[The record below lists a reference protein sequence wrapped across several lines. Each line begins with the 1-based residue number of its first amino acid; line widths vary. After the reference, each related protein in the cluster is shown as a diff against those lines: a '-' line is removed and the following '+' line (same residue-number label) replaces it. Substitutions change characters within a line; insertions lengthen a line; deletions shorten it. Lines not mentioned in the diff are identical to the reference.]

1 MKTIPA
7 LAGALAV
14 FLLSPQIAGT
24 QTYHGARHLQADD
37 ALKVRIVT
45 ARHLIVHYRTR
56 TWAYQ
61 DARGARRSVTAH
73 LERHVHAL
81 PRLRRLT
88 GFWWHLAVRNRK
100 AMIAARRVR
109 VVTASAGHWAL
120 WDCIHNGAYPGAP
133 HEGDSAGGTYSGYL
147 QMTNPWEGRSGD
159 WHAMGSGVYAI
170 AEQAFLA
177 HGKSIAWLE
186 GQWPQTSPRCVRFA
200 Y

>member
-1 MKTIPA
+1 MKHTLA

-45 ARHLIVHYRTR
+45 ARHLIVHYRIR

-88 GFWWHLAVRNRK
+88 GFWWRLAVRNRRMTHTWQR
-100 AMIAARRVR
+100 AQAAPPKPVVDSCLAELIRRESGWDVHAQNPSGAYGLPQALPGSKM
-109 VVTASAGHWAL
+109 ASAGADWADNPATQIR
-120 WDCIHNGAYPGAP
+120 WMVGYVQKYGGSCGALSFQ
-133 HEGDSAGGTYSGYL
+133 E
-147 QMTNPWEGRSGD
+147 
-159 WHAMGSGVYAI
+159 
-170 AEQAFLA
+170 A
-177 HGKSIAWLE
+177 HG
-186 GQWPQTSPRCVRFA
+186 
-200 Y
+200 YY

>member
-1 MKTIPA
+1 MKHTLA

-45 ARHLIVHYRTR
+45 ARHLIVHYRAR
-56 TWAYQ
+56 TWRYQ

-88 GFWWHLAVRNRK
+88 GFWWRLAVRNRQ
-100 AMIAARRVR
+100 AYLAHVRAVR
-109 VVTASAGHWAL
+109 VARAAQARAQAVGYGG
-120 WDCIHNGAYPGAP
+120 WDRVAAC
-133 HEGDSAGGTYSGYL
+133 ESTS
-147 QMTNPWEGRSGD
+147 D
-159 WHAMGSGVYAI
+159 WHANTGNGYYGGLQFTASTWLANGGGRYASRADLASREQQIAI
-170 AEQAFLA
+170 ASGL
-177 HGKSIAWLE
+177 SLSN
-186 GQWPQTSPRCVRFA
+186 WPVCGSR

>member
-1 MKTIPA
+1 MKQTLA

-24 QTYHGARHLQADD
+24 RTYHGARHLQADD

-88 GFWWHLAVRNRK
+88 GFWWRLAVRNRRMTHTWK
-100 AMIAARRVR
+100 RAQAASRPVIDSCTRALIER
-109 VVTASAGHWAL
+109 EGSGWDPTAT
-120 WDCIHNGAYPGAP
+120 NPTTGAYGLPQALPGSKMAA
-133 HEGDSAGGTYSGYL
+133 AGADWA
-147 QMTNPWEGRSGD
+147 TNPATQVRWMTEIYIPDRY
-159 WHAMGSGVYAI
+159 GSSCA
-170 AEQAFLA
+170 ALA
-177 HGKSIAWLE
+177 HSYSYGW
-186 GQWPQTSPRCVRFA
+186 